1 MSHLT
6 PANDSVTRM
15 CARVCLSDSVF
26 TSYTTDAMANSRFE
40 YVKQFERE
48 NFLLP
53 ESYIIIR
60 VDGKGFHKFSDEY
73 GFAKPNDARALSVMN
88 RAANAMLG
96 NFPDIQMAYGD
107 SDEYLFL
114 LRKLCD
120 LFQRREMKLV
130 STFALFMLVHYMME
144 WNKEFPEKPLHSG
157 RLPTFDARAVV
168 YPNAAIVRDYFSWR
182 QADCH
187 INNLYN
193 TSFWLLIQKCNMSAH
208 DAQVYLLGTVSSEK
222 NEILFSKCGINYNNE
237 PEMFKKGTVI
247 VRERPQWSA
256 GTSVSNPSELSLRQK
271 QRLVNARKK
280 ADISVLHVD
289 IIKDDF
295 WTQRPWLLE

>member
-1 MSHLT
+1 
-6 PANDSVTRM
+6 
-15 CARVCLSDSVF
+15 
-26 TSYTTDAMANSRFE
+26 MANSRFE
-40 YVKQFERE
+40 YVKQFEKE

-53 ESYIIIR
+53 QSYIIIR
-60 VDGKGFHKFSDEY
+60 VDGKGFHKFSEEY
-73 GFAKPNDARALSVMN
+73 GFEKPNDARALGVMN
-88 RAANAMLG
+88 HAAEAMLQS
-96 NFPDIQMAYGD
+96 FPDIQMAYGD

-130 STFALFMLVHYMME
+130 STFALFMLVHYVME
-144 WNKEFPEKPLHSG
+144 WNKEFPEKPIRSE

-168 YPNAAIVRDYFSWR
+168 YPNAPIVRDYFSWR

-193 TSFWLLIQKCNMSAH
+193 TSFWLLIQKCGMTAKES
-208 DAQVYLLGTVSSEK
+208 QEFLLGTVSSEK

-237 PEMFKKGTVI
+237 PEMFKKGTII
-247 VRERPQWSA
+247 VRDRPQWSA
-256 GTSVSNPSELSLRQK
+256 SSSTTPHSELSLRQK
-271 QRLVNARKK
+271 QRLMNARKK
-280 ADISVLHVD
+280 ASIAILHVD

-295 WTQRPWLLE
+295 WNQRPWLLEDD